1 MRLRICLAKI
11 QFAATVSSESHF
23 GYTKCFNES
32 MTTSKET
39 LRYILIALAISL
51 LVSLALYNRQ
61 HTDAQTSTF
70 DPLAID
76 LNEVQWGPAGGG
88 NGFPVGVQSAR
99 QGTDPVTGGITYYA
113 KFPAGS
119 HFDLHW
125 HTHDEFVAVVAGE
138 VTIVLGEQSYD
149 VTVGSYIVIP
159 GKMNHSWDVPAGG
172 EDAVILVRRG
182 GPADFNFVDR

>member
-1 MRLRICLAKI
+1 MD
-11 QFAATVSSESHF
+11 TP
-23 GYTKCFNES
+23 
-32 MTTSKET
+32 KEI
-39 LRYILIALAISL
+39 LRYTLIALAASL
-51 LVSLALYNRQ
+51 LLSLTLYNHQ
-61 HTDAQTSTF
+61 NTAAQTTTF

-76 LNEVQWGPAGGG
+76 LSEVQWGPPGGG

-125 HTHDEFVAVVAGE
+125 HTHDEFVVVVAGD
-138 VTIVLGEQSYD
+138 VTIVLGDESHD
-149 VTVGSYIVIP
+149 LTVGSYIVIP
-159 GKMNHSWDVPAGG
+159 GKLNHSWDVPAGG